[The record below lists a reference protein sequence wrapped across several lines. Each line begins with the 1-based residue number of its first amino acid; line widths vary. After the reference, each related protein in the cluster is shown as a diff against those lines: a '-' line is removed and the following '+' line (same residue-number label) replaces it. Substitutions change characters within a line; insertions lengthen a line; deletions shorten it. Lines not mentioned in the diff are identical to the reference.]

1 MKRSLFKQRRRSNET
16 IGSGSAGVLY
26 NKPITRRIN
35 NGAVIVG
42 QEMPGI
48 DTAIILAMP
57 FGYSDNPYLPHF
69 LEHLTFRSKF
79 PGSFHSSDIEIGR
92 LSGIYDGYTTL
103 DCMVLSVNVINKNAK
118 DALRILLH
126 SAMTPAIF
134 DESLNKER
142 RIIAGELRERRSNPN
157 FSLDESLEYALFSNT
172 GISLDTETLKGI
184 KDVSAEELKEFRKK
198 YIGAKNLH
206 LAIVGGNVRK
216 SLDYA
221 ESIISEFPNKGHK
234 LHRFKLPETYSGI
247 EINIKK
253 GGYETT
259 TIKIGAL
266 TPGYGTDEV
275 LYDRLCIE
283 AALNI
288 LWGSAN
294 EYGSRSKLW
303 SVLRDKMGIIYS
315 TISTSSLYSGIGF
328 AECSI
333 GGITTKYLGDV
344 KSSILD
350 EIEKLGRFP
359 ISDRIVNEAVDSLI
373 VNEARLLLSS
383 HINVAEYLLFSTMG
397 NENPMF
403 RRYEKTLRSLTPNDI
418 RVATRKYLNSDR
430 LFVAT
435 LSGA

>member
-79 PGSFHSSDIEIGR
+79 PGSF
-92 LSGIYDGYTTL
+92 
-103 DCMVLSVNVINKNAK
+103 
-118 DALRILLH
+118 H

-315 TISTSSLYSGIGF
+315 TISTSSL
-328 AECSI
+328 
-333 GGITTKYLGDV
+333 
-344 KSSILD
+344 
-350 EIEKLGRFP
+350 
-359 ISDRIVNEAVDSLI
+359 
-373 VNEARLLLSS
+373 
-383 HINVAEYLLFSTMG
+383 
-397 NENPMF
+397 
-403 RRYEKTLRSLTPNDI
+403 
-418 RVATRKYLNSDR
+418 
-430 LFVAT
+430 
-435 LSGA
+435 